1 LCGYRSYTYRKKRKK
16 GEENMK
22 WLLGS
27 NDTNM
32 GLLELE
38 DGTLIVKE
46 TTIGERGNVLFQSLK
61 LLMPGKDRI
70 KEGV

>member
-1 LCGYRSYTYRKKRKK
+1 
-16 GEENMK
+16 MK